1 MWQENIR
8 YKSLTLEI
16 GWGFFDFQY
25 TIEMKVAIQGVRGAF
40 HEVAAREY
48 FSGRDIDV
56 VEKMSFEEVLNSVE
70 NCENDYGLIAIENTI
85 AGTIHANLNLLRRKE
100 VRICGEIFL
109 RVRQNLAVL
118 PGVKIEELKEVR
130 SHYMAINQTRQFFS
144 LYPHIKLAECAD
156 TALGMRQVAESND
169 RTLGAVGSV
178 LAAQNYGLEIIAPG
192 IETFKKNYTRF
203 MVVKNAMDSG
213 LEVFN
218 KASLNL
224 VLKNKVGSLAQIL
237 SVMSYYNV
245 DLTKVESMPI
255 MGQPM
260 QYMFYVDVKFAD
272 QRMYN
277 DMITAIRPLLNK
289 IHILGEYMEGSKS
302 WEKMHN
308 D

>member
-1 MWQENIR
+1 
-8 YKSLTLEI
+8 
-16 GWGFFDFQY
+16 
-25 TIEMKVAIQGVRGAF
+25 MKVAIQGVKGAF

-48 FSGRDIDV
+48 FAGRDIDI

-118 PGVKIEELKEVR
+118 PGVKIEDLREVR

-144 LYPHIKLAECAD
+144 QYPHIKLAECAD
-156 TALGMRQVAESND
+156 TALGMRQVAESGD
-169 RTLGAVGSV
+169 RTLGAVGSE
-178 LAAQNYGLEIIAPG
+178 LAAQANGLEIIAPG

-213 LEVFN
+213 LETFN

-260 QYMFYVDVKFAD
+260 QYMFYVDVKFDD

-277 DMITAIRPLLNK
+277 GMITAIRPLLNK

-302 WEKMHN
+302 WEQMHN

>member
-1 MWQENIR
+1 
-8 YKSLTLEI
+8 
-16 GWGFFDFQY
+16 
-25 TIEMKVAIQGVRGAF
+25 MKVAIQGVRGAF

-48 FSGRDIDV
+48 FSDKDIDI
-56 VEKMSFEEVLNSVE
+56 VEKMTFEEVLNSVE

-109 RVRQNLAVL
+109 RIRQNLAVI
-118 PGVKIEELKEVR
+118 PGVKIEDLEEVR
-130 SHYMAINQTRQFFS
+130 SHYMAINQTRQFFRQ
-144 LYPHIKLAECAD
+144 YPHIKLAECPD
-156 TALGMRQVAESND
+156 TALGMRQVAEGNLK
-169 RTLGAVGSV
+169 TVGAIGST
-178 LAAQNYGLEIIAPG
+178 LAAKNYGLEIIAPG

-213 LEVFN
+213 LEEYN

-237 SVMSYYNV
+237 SIMSYYDV

-260 QYMFYVDVKFAD
+260 QYMFYVDVKFND
-272 QRMYN
+272 RKQYQ

-302 WEKMHN
+302 WEKMHGDDDN
-308 D
+308 KTTNQ

>member
-1 MWQENIR
+1 
-8 YKSLTLEI
+8 
-16 GWGFFDFQY
+16 
-25 TIEMKVAIQGVRGAF
+25 MKVAIQGVRGAF